1 MVGRLSSLSTDKI
14 IFYSSHI
21 SGGLGWFAQGFAGGG
36 GGSAGWRRKRK
47 YVQMTEWKK
56 NIKFSMNFAVKL
68 SVADPERDV
77 LCKRA
82 KIGKKST
89 KLGCQK
95 IDRGAALINIEK

>member
-1 MVGRLSSLSTDKI
+1 MEKKKKVCADDR
-14 IFYSSHI
+14 
-21 SGGLGWFAQGFAGGG
+21 
-36 GGSAGWRRKRK
+36 
-47 YVQMTEWKK
+47 MEK